1 MALHA
6 DQQHAYRMV
15 GDAILKGGEL
25 TCLTTTNVGTAT
37 TPASVKAIITAGAAH
52 ADQHP
57 IKARINKMIDIGVD
71 DGTINTTDIGTSTT
85 VVSLASLTEVDT
97 RRTYGAVGAD

>member
-1 MALHA
+1 MHA
-6 DQQHAYRMV
+6 DQHGASRLV

-25 TCLTTTNVGTAT
+25 LWLTTTNVGTAT

-57 IKARINKMIDIGVD
+57 MKVRINRMIDIGVD
-71 DGTINTTDIGTSTT
+71 DGTINDTDIGTATT
-85 VVSLASLTEVDT
+85 VVSLAALTEVDT